1 MEGRGRDVWIYMTC
15 PALPR
20 KMVGNFPRTGI
31 SFFFPILG
39 AAMAGRNRPRSEVP
53 VIPKR
58 PRTRRQ
64 PNDAAPKI
72 PPSSRPSRPVPAST
86 PRLRTRR
93 PPANCLPLDLLFQI
107 GACTTQ
113 AWPQNGKSPPSH
125 VLHAL
130 LVLFHAGFLRPFK
143 GRLVQ
148 QPIPSWLAP
157 APGNPAN
164 VSGHP
169 VATNH
174 VKGRVRLWYGPD
186 HSGKFTLDK
195 HSEPSPAP
203 ESRPTQG
210 HLPQIPRTRL
220 PSLRPSAPSNLGPPL
235 SPGQPILAP
244 TSATTLA
251 SPSNAM
257 PATVTGLAAE
267 KSTVTDQGEE
277 TETSQGHTDVARGA
291 QHKSRK
297 PWSQRDEWLLWWL
310 WHQKVSDQINAE
322 V

>member
-20 KMVGNFPRTGI
+20 KMVGNSPRTGI
-31 SFFFPILG
+31 SFFPILG

-53 VIPKR
+53 VIPTR

-72 PPSSRPSRPVPAST
+72 PPSSRPSRPVSAST

-164 VSGHP
+164 VSGQSP
-169 VATNH
+169 PTMSREELDSGTGPITVGNSLSTNI
-174 VKGRVRLWYGPD
+174 
-186 HSGKFTLDK
+186 
-195 HSEPSPAP
+195 PSQAP
-203 ESRPTQG
+203 
-210 HLPQIPRTRL
+210 LL
-220 PSLRPSAPSNLGPPL
+220 NLGQHTAIFHRF
-235 SPGQPILAP
+235 PGPGCP
-244 TSATTLA
+244 
-251 SPSNAM
+251 
-257 PATVTGLAAE
+257 
-267 KSTVTDQGEE
+267 
-277 TETSQGHTDVARGA
+277 R
-291 QHKSRK
+291 
-297 PWSQRDEWLLWWL
+297 
-310 WHQKVSDQINAE
+310 
-322 V
+322 